1 MNQGAGIQLQVGLDL
16 AFFRQ
21 QISVLGAAAAG
32 YPLRFKVELDRRS
45 VQNELNARGRNIRQR
60 TYRLEVATNLAAEIK
75 NADTLARAL
84 KRVQQAAAGA
94 KGGLPIGTQALSR
107 TKAEGGFAAAEI
119 KALFGAAVRGGLIDD
134 KTLAKTR
141 AQMVAELGSIGKD
154 SIAGLLNGLKSG
166 DADIQAAAKM
176 LGNNLI
182 AAFKTVLGIASPSKE
197 FEKIGKNIGEGL
209 EKGALSSMDNAFD
222 ALEAKVRQR
231 GKILDTVARGIF
243 RLLGMDPAAMLQQSR
258 EQQGVPARTPIAGL
272 LPSTTSRGAR
282 EEIIRRLGE
291 TSGGKD
297 GEPFVAQGPGK
308 LALNSEA
315 LGRRVSAIL
324 QEYFKIAEVQVRES
338 FSPQELKQSLN
349 VFSYI
354 VQSLRDAESRTRQAR
369 VAESVD
375 SLMQSIDNAV
385 KIAQARVQVRRVQ
398 VAELERRAQGMLP
411 AGQVAGL
418 LPGRPS
424 QASVLELNNIL
435 AGAIREYFRAVAR
448 DLQEVGRSPIS
459 RTPLLPPASQQNPP
473 LLPPTGGTSGSIR
486 ISTGAYLG
494 QPPLMRAPSV
504 PPSMGGGAPPNA
516 PRGGGGGFFGGP
528 LGGSSLAELYRLIS
542 ETENRLR
549 EARIGG
555 PEFELAAR
563 QSGALRGESQRGETM
578 ARAISSR
585 ESAQA
590 FDAGSLARY
599 ERALE
604 SLRIQASLI
613 TPNTPEWASLQREIG
628 EITLGL
634 KQADRAAESIQLT
647 QQLGALA
654 PGSLSRLETQLT
666 VLRNRARDISPDT
679 LEWRRLNK
687 EIQRTETSI
696 ERVSRKPLRAIDR
709 VGAAGGAFLYGGG
722 LGGGVGSALG
732 GIAGGLVGG
741 VPAAFAGAA
750 AGQLVDN
757 LGTTLAGI
765 TSQASK
771 VQQLQ
776 RGLALASIDAK
787 DFAEAQSAVADVS
800 ARLFIPLE
808 QVTKSFAQLRVNT
821 KQYNLSVEETR
832 QILEGTILAVSSV
845 GGSADDVDSAMRA
858 VVQILSKGSVQAEEL
873 RGQLGERFPG
883 AVVKFAQANKLS
895 FEALQQGLEA
905 GQIGIKEFVNFAKQN
920 YEDYSEFSKTLAT
933 APEFAGRRL
942 AKAFEEMQ
950 LAIGQVMGSSGAMI
964 QNFASQAL
972 KDITQFVVNNR
983 GLLAQLGTDF
993 ATVFSGIASV
1003 VAETGKFTIQ
1013 VLAPVFSYIGSVIR
1027 QLRVM
1032 TGAADAAASRTEMTA
1047 SFALMKKHG
1056 PGRTKGSLID
1066 TIEYNKAA
1074 ARYEKAERQ
1083 FKAAG
1088 GSAALPSEAATLQN
1102 LTFGGPGA
1110 GMDLERQAKPEKD
1123 KKAAGNKLREFD
1135 SQRTQIL
1142 ERRLEA
1148 EKAAID
1154 ANLLLSERERSIE
1167 KARLDFK
1174 YRNQIIDEQL
1184 TQARRISQ
1192 EYQLKDRARFIAEQE
1207 QLAAIERK
1215 ALESGFVTGIAPELS
1230 QGYQGLL
1237 DAYDSLALKQEAL
1250 TRGKDELNEV
1260 ERAEIFLN
1268 KIRAGL
1274 QPEELARVDA
1284 LASAYLME
1292 ARALDLATA
1301 SYEKQLG
1308 LREAL
1313 KPLERQLQLAQIL
1326 DPKAELR
1333 AQIRQEQPK
1342 LDDQGVEQVARLQ
1355 EQVNAAQKLKTELQ
1369 GIASTIGDAFGN
1381 AFKGIVTGSM
1391 SAREALGG
1399 FFQGVADSF
1408 ADMVAKMIA
1417 EYMKMALIKG
1427 IMSLLPGLNGDIG
1440 STSSNLEKYSP
1451 LVPMANGGVLSG
1463 GFQAFANGGI
1473 VTGPTLGL
1481 VGEGRYNEAVI
1492 PLPDGKSVPV
1502 DLGGAM
1508 GNQITSNIVVNVSS
1522 DGKTSSS
1529 GAGADSA
1536 GLGRKLEGAV
1546 KQVILDELSP
1556 GGILA
1561 GRR

>member
-32 YPLRFKVELDRRS
+32 YPLRFKVEFDRRS
-45 VQNELNARGRNIRQR
+45 VQNELNALGRNIRQR

-75 NADTLARAL
+75 HAGTLARAL
-84 KRVQQAAAGA
+84 RNLGNANRATGGAAGSTVDA
-94 KGGLPIGTQALSR
+94 GKIQALVNRSTRPALQALYSEMSKADIPMGDVGKGTVKSLRSAILSGVPQLTTDLARGISKGLDPQMKESGTQGA
-107 TKAEGGFAAAEI
+107 K
-119 KALFGAAVRGGLIDD
+119 LFVD
-134 KTLAKTR
+134 
-141 AQMVAELGSIGKD
+141 
-154 SIAGLLNGLKSG
+154 
-166 DADIQAAAKM
+166 
-176 LGNNLI
+176 
-182 AAFKTVLGIASPSKE
+182 AFKSATGIASPSKVFKALGE
-197 FEKIGKNIGEGL
+197 FSADGL
-209 EKGALSSMDNAFD
+209 EIGFLNGLKDFKTKAVGEIKQIVALMKLELASVGGVNIRPGTEVAGTGARGRQYMNPIGPLPEGSREPWAFSQYRYQPFM
-222 ALEAKVRQR
+222 AQPGQFRGANVPPMRQRFPFAGAPAIMPTVSPGMVGRSVPALPPAGGTAATRQTMLANRELEARAR
-231 GKILDTVARGIF
+231 SAARAISILAED
-243 RLLGMDPAAMLQQSR
+243 AATAVSR
-258 EQQGVPARTPIAGL
+258 KL
-272 LPSTTSRGAR
+272 LPA
-282 EEIIRRLGE
+282 
-291 TSGGKD
+291 
-297 GEPFVAQGPGK
+297 VAAGR
-308 LALNSEA
+308 EA
-315 LGRRVSAIL
+315 LQRASG
-324 QEYFKIAEVQVRES
+324 QV
-338 FSPQELKQSLN
+338 PL
-349 VFSYI
+349 
-354 VQSLRDAESRTRQAR
+354 
-369 VAESVD
+369 
-375 SLMQSIDNAV
+375 
-385 KIAQARVQVRRVQ
+385 
-398 VAELERRAQGMLP
+398 GGLP
-411 AGQVAGL
+411 AGVRG
-418 LPGRPS
+418 
-424 QASVLELNNIL
+424 
-435 AGAIREYFRAVAR
+435 F
-448 DLQEVGRSPIS
+448 
-459 RTPLLPPASQQNPP
+459 LPPA
-473 LLPPTGGTSGSIR
+473 GGSGGELSAG
-486 ISTGAYLG
+486 S
-494 QPPLMRAPSV
+494 PS
-504 PPSMGGGAPPNA
+504 
-516 PRGGGGGFFGGP
+516 
-528 LGGSSLAELYRLIS
+528 GSSLAGLYRQIA
-542 ETENRLR
+542 EAENRLR

-555 PEFELAAR
+555 TEFELAAG
-563 QSGALRGESQRGETM
+563 QSGALRGESQRGEIM

-679 LEWRRLNK
+679 STWRRLNK

-722 LGGGVGSALG
+722 LGGGAGSALG

-920 YEDYSEFSKTLAT
+920 YADYSEFSKTLAT

-983 GLLAQLGTDF
+983 GLLTQLGTDF

-1003 VAETGKFTIQ
+1003 VAETGKFIIQ

-1032 TGAADAAASRTEMTA
+1032 TGAADAATSRTEMTA

-1056 PGRTKGSLID
+1056 PGRAKGSPID

-1074 ARYEKAERQ
+1074 ARYETAERQ

-1110 GMDLERQAKPEKD
+1110 GMDLGRQAKPEKGG
-1123 KKAAGNKLREFD
+1123 KAAGRKLKEFD

-1192 EYQLKDRARFIAEQE
+1192 EYQLKDRERFIAEQE
-1207 QLAAIERK
+1207 QLAAIQRK

-1237 DAYDSLALKQEAL
+1237 DAYDSLTLKQEAL
-1250 TRGKDELNEV
+1250 TRGKNELNEV

-1292 ARALDLATA
+1292 AKALDLATA

-1355 EQVNAAQKLKTELQ
+1355 EQVNAAQKFKTDLQ

-1417 EYMKMALIKG
+1417 EYMKMQLVEG
-1427 IMSLLPGLNGDIG
+1427 IMNIVSMLSPGFGTGIAPG
-1440 STSSNLEKYSP
+1440 PVAKSAGVKFSP
-1451 LVPMANGGVLSG
+1451 TKMGPAFANGGIAAG
-1463 GFQAFANGGI
+1463 GFTAFANGGI

-1508 GNQITSNIVVNVSS
+1508 GNQITSNSVVNVSS

>member
-1 MNQGAGIQLQVGLDL
+1 MPQFTINFSNNASATINDLNRVVRAVSRVERVGQSVTLNLDASTLSRQINATFSALNRQIEGAQRRLNRLQIGGSAFRSTQASIGFREGQRERGELIGRPLRLRGQAQSFEGGSLIRLGKELEALQVEASQIRPNSPEWTL
-16 AFFRQ
+16 FQRQ
-21 QISVLGAAAAG
+21 IGQI
-32 YPLRFKVELDRRS
+32 
-45 VQNELNARGRNIRQR
+45 Q
-60 TYRLEVATNLAAEIK
+60 AE
-75 NADTLARAL
+75 L
-84 KRVQQAAAGA
+84 KR
-94 KGGLPIGTQALSR
+94 
-107 TKAEGGFAAAEI
+107 
-119 KALFGAAVRGGLIDD
+119 
-134 KTLAKTR
+134 
-141 AQMVAELGSIGKD
+141 
-154 SIAGLLNGLKSG
+154 
-166 DADIQAAAKM
+166 ADQ
-176 LGNNLI
+176 
-182 AAFKTVLGIASPSKE
+182 
-197 FEKIGKNIGEGL
+197 
-209 EKGALSSMDNAFD
+209 
-222 ALEAKVRQR
+222 
-231 GKILDTVARGIF
+231 
-243 RLLGMDPAAMLQQSR
+243 
-258 EQQGVPARTPIAGL
+258 
-272 LPSTTSRGAR
+272 
-282 EEIIRRLGE
+282 
-291 TSGGKD
+291 
-297 GEPFVAQGPGK
+297 
-308 LALNSEA
+308 
-315 LGRRVSAIL
+315 
-324 QEYFKIAEVQVRES
+324 
-338 FSPQELKQSLN
+338 
-349 VFSYI
+349 
-354 VQSLRDAESRTRQAR
+354 
-369 VAESVD
+369 
-375 SLMQSIDNAV
+375 
-385 KIAQARVQVRRVQ
+385 
-398 VAELERRAQGMLP
+398 
-411 AGQVAGL
+411 
-418 LPGRPS
+418 
-424 QASVLELNNIL
+424 
-435 AGAIREYFRAVAR
+435 
-448 DLQEVGRSPIS
+448 
-459 RTPLLPPASQQNPP
+459 
-473 LLPPTGGTSGSIR
+473 
-486 ISTGAYLG
+486 
-494 QPPLMRAPSV
+494 
-504 PPSMGGGAPPNA
+504 
-516 PRGGGGGFFGGP
+516 
-528 LGGSSLAELYRLIS
+528 
-542 ETENRLR
+542 
-549 EARIGG
+549 
-555 PEFELAAR
+555 
-563 QSGALRGESQRGETM
+563 
-578 ARAISSR
+578 
-585 ESAQA
+585 
-590 FDAGSLARY
+590 
-599 ERALE
+599 
-604 SLRIQASLI
+604 
-613 TPNTPEWASLQREIG
+613 
-628 EITLGL
+628 
-634 KQADRAAESIQLT
+634 AAESIQLRES
-647 QQLGALA
+647 LGAFA
-654 PGSLSRLETQLT
+654 PNSLNQLQGRLKL
-666 VLRNRARDISPDT
+666 LRNEAGQIAPDT
-679 LEWRRLNK
+679 DRWRLLNR
-687 EIQRTETSI
+687 EIQRA
-696 ERVSRKPLRAIDR
+696 ERGVERINRKPLTTGQRA
-709 VGAAGGAFLYGGG
+709 GAAGGAFLYGGG

-732 GIAGGLVGG
+732 GVAGGLAGG
-741 VPAAFAGAA
+741 VPGAFAGAA
-750 AGQLVDN
+750 VGQLVDN
-757 LGTTLAGI
+757 LGTALAGI

-845 GGSADDVDSAMRA
+845 GGSAEDVDSAMRA

-983 GLLAQLGTDF
+983 GLLTQLGTDF

-1003 VAETGKFTIQ
+1003 VAETGKFMIQ

-1032 TGAADAAASRTEMTA
+1032 TGAADAATSRTEMTA

-1056 PGRTKGSLID
+1056 PGRTKGSPID

-1088 GSAALPSEAATLQN
+1088 GSAALPSEAAALQN

-1110 GMDLERQAKPEKD
+1110 GMDLERQAKPEKGG
-1123 KKAAGNKLREFD
+1123 KAAGSKLKEFD

-1184 TQARRISQ
+1184 TQARRTSQ
-1192 EYQLKDRARFIAEQE
+1192 EYQLKDRERFIAEQE

-1250 TRGKDELNEV
+1250 ARGKDELNEA

-1292 ARALDLATA
+1292 AKALDLATA

-1333 AQIRQEQPK
+1333 AQIRQDQPK
-1342 LDDQGVEQVARLQ
+1342 LDGQGVEQVARLQ
-1355 EQVNAAQKLKTELQ
+1355 EQVNAAQKLKTDLQ

-1427 IMSLLPGLNGDIG
+1427 IMSLFPGLNGDIG
-1440 STSSNLEKYSP
+1440 RANSNLEKYAP
-1451 LVPMANGGVLSG
+1451 LLPMANGGVLSG

>member
-32 YPLRFKVELDRRS
+32 YPLRFKVEFDRRS
-45 VQNELNARGRNIRQR
+45 VQNELNALGRNIRQR

-75 NADTLARAL
+75 HAGTLARAL
-84 KRVQQAAAGA
+84 RNLGNANRATGGAAGSTVDA
-94 KGGLPIGTQALSR
+94 GKIQALVNRSTRPALQALYSEMSKADIPMGDVGKGTVKSLRSAILSGVPQLTTDLARGISKGLDPQMKESGTQGA
-107 TKAEGGFAAAEI
+107 K
-119 KALFGAAVRGGLIDD
+119 LFVD
-134 KTLAKTR
+134 
-141 AQMVAELGSIGKD
+141 
-154 SIAGLLNGLKSG
+154 
-166 DADIQAAAKM
+166 
-176 LGNNLI
+176 
-182 AAFKTVLGIASPSKE
+182 AFKSATGIASPSKVFKALGE
-197 FEKIGKNIGEGL
+197 FSADGL
-209 EKGALSSMDNAFD
+209 EIGFLNGLKDFKTKAVGEIKQIVALMKLELASVGGVNIRPGTEVAGTGARGRQYMNPIGPLPEGSREPWAFSQYRYQPFM
-222 ALEAKVRQR
+222 AQPGQFRGANVPPMRQRFPFAGAPAIMPTVSPGMVGRSVPALPPAGGTAATRQTMLANRELEARAR
-231 GKILDTVARGIF
+231 SAARAISILAED
-243 RLLGMDPAAMLQQSR
+243 AATAVSR
-258 EQQGVPARTPIAGL
+258 KL
-272 LPSTTSRGAR
+272 LPA
-282 EEIIRRLGE
+282 
-291 TSGGKD
+291 
-297 GEPFVAQGPGK
+297 VAAGR
-308 LALNSEA
+308 EA
-315 LGRRVSAIL
+315 LQRASG
-324 QEYFKIAEVQVRES
+324 QV
-338 FSPQELKQSLN
+338 PL
-349 VFSYI
+349 
-354 VQSLRDAESRTRQAR
+354 
-369 VAESVD
+369 
-375 SLMQSIDNAV
+375 
-385 KIAQARVQVRRVQ
+385 
-398 VAELERRAQGMLP
+398 GGLP
-411 AGQVAGL
+411 AGVRG
-418 LPGRPS
+418 
-424 QASVLELNNIL
+424 
-435 AGAIREYFRAVAR
+435 F
-448 DLQEVGRSPIS
+448 
-459 RTPLLPPASQQNPP
+459 LPPA
-473 LLPPTGGTSGSIR
+473 GGSGGELSAG
-486 ISTGAYLG
+486 S
-494 QPPLMRAPSV
+494 PS
-504 PPSMGGGAPPNA
+504 
-516 PRGGGGGFFGGP
+516 
-528 LGGSSLAELYRLIS
+528 GSSLAGLYRQIA
-542 ETENRLR
+542 EAENRLR

-555 PEFELAAR
+555 TEFELAAG
-563 QSGALRGESQRGETM
+563 QSGALRGESQRGEIM

-679 LEWRRLNK
+679 STWRRLNK

-722 LGGGVGSALG
+722 LGGGAGSALG

-920 YEDYSEFSKTLAT
+920 YADYSEFSKTLAT

-983 GLLAQLGTDF
+983 GLLTQLGTDF

-1003 VAETGKFTIQ
+1003 VAETGKFIIQ

-1032 TGAADAAASRTEMTA
+1032 TGAADAATSRTEMTA

-1056 PGRTKGSLID
+1056 PGRAKGSPID

-1074 ARYEKAERQ
+1074 ARYETAERQ

-1110 GMDLERQAKPEKD
+1110 GMDLGRQAKPEKGG
-1123 KKAAGNKLREFD
+1123 KAAGRKLKEFD

-1192 EYQLKDRARFIAEQE
+1192 EYQLKDRERFIAEQE
-1207 QLAAIERK
+1207 QLAAIQRK

-1237 DAYDSLALKQEAL
+1237 DAYDSLTLKQEAL
-1250 TRGKDELNEV
+1250 TRGKNELNEV

-1292 ARALDLATA
+1292 AKALDLATA

-1355 EQVNAAQKLKTELQ
+1355 EQVNAAQKFKTDLQ

-1417 EYMKMALIKG
+1417 EYMKMQLVEG
-1427 IMSLLPGLNGDIG
+1427 IMNIVSMLSPGFGTGIAPG
-1440 STSSNLEKYSP
+1440 PVAKSAGVKFSP
-1451 LVPMANGGVLSG
+1451 TKMGPAFANGGIAAG
-1463 GFQAFANGGI
+1463 GFTAFANGGI